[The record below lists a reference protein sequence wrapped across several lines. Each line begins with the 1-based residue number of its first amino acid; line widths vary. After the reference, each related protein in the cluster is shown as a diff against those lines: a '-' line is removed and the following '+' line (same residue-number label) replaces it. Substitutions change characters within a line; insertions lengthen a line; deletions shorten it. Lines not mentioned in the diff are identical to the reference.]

1 MARNGDT
8 TTLLGRLGAWCARRR
23 WWVLGAW
30 VVALVGLTLLGSALG
45 GKPSDNLS
53 VPGLPAAEGAAVL
66 QRAFPGQG
74 ATDGQVVIRAERGT
88 LLTGPPRAAIAETAE
103 RLRAVAGVASVQPPG
118 RPGTVSPDGR
128 TALMGI
134 EWSTPPGDLGPAQLD
149 RVREAAQ
156 PLEPEQIRARMRLDL
171 ELAFAVIA
179 GFQRT
184 GFELAQELGDP

>member
-1 MARNGDT
+1 MARHDDT

-74 ATDGQVVIRAERGT
+74 TTDGQVVIRAERGT
-88 LLTGPPRAAIAETAE
+88 LLAGPSRAAIAESAQ
-103 RLRAVAGVASVQPPG
+103 RLRAVDGVASVQPPG

-134 EWSTPPGDLGPAQLD
+134 EWATPPADLGPFVARAPPRSRSTFAAGLSLGTCRSWARCLRD
-149 RVREAAQ
+149 TLRGRVCRRSS
-156 PLEPEQIRARMRLDL
+156 RA
-171 ELAFAVIA
+171 
-179 GFQRT
+179 
-184 GFELAQELGDP
+184 P